1 MRWFSSMGQWT
12 AEQLGRS
19 YTFLAAVLL
28 VVLWLVTGPV
38 FGWSDTWQLVINTGT
53 TVVTFLA
60 VFLLQH
66 TQNRD
71 TLAIQLKLDE
81 LVGATREA
89 SNMVIRIEDLSE
101 DQLREIRDRR
111 RARRKA

>member
-1 MRWFSSMGQWT
+1 MRWFSPMAHWT
-12 AEQLGRS
+12 AEQLGHAH
-19 YTFLAAVLL
+19 TFVVAVAMILI
-28 VVLWLVTGPV
+28 WLVTGPI
-38 FGWSDTWQLVINTGT
+38 FSWSDTWQLIVNTGT

-81 LVGATREA
+81 LVMATREA
-89 SNMVIRIEDLSE
+89 SNTVIRIEDLSDE
-101 DQLREIRDRR
+101 QLREIRERR
-111 RARRKA
+111 RGRRPT